1 MTLLNSLL
9 FLSCLTFQSS
19 AAASVG
25 AKTINGHIACD
36 NVVRSEGLS
45 INEDGSLSHDKAFY
59 CVVDHAYTSAG
70 TNGIRLKLSNLPSTF
85 ERDWKRVTADGNTSA
100 GLNLRDFVIE
110 DGTDIKLPDRST
122 IHHHGGFK

>member
-1 MTLLNSLL
+1 MALFDKAFLL
-9 FLSCLTFQSS
+9 FLSCLTFHSS
-19 AAASVG
+19 AAASEN
-25 AKTINGHIACD
+25 AKTINGHIVCD
-36 NVVRSEGLS
+36 NVVRSVGLS
-45 INEDGSLSHDKAFY
+45 INEDKKFY
-59 CVVDHAYTSAG
+59 CVVDIVYTSGAG
-70 TNGIRLKLSNLPSTF
+70 MTGVRLKLSNLPSTF